1 MGSND
6 AGADRLAEPTA
17 SSPGWDRFAHW
28 EAWPARLLLAVL
40 ATLLVLAA
48 LASLTVQK
56 VAAPNGSE
64 TPSMASSAAVAATQ
78 REERFQDAP
87 HPATVLMPSARHNRA
102 MSIAYSAKM
111 TGSL

>member
-48 LASLTVQK
+48 LASLTDD
-56 VAAPNGSE
+56 E
-64 TPSMASSAAVAATQ
+64 TVDPKIRSLAVAAL
-78 REERFQDAP
+78 ERLDSEVIPEGA
-87 HPATVLMPSARHNRA
+87 
-102 MSIAYSAKM
+102 
-111 TGSL
+111 